1 MNWEIIV
8 RNSNEFRL
16 KNKKNNKDTEGRMR
30 GKIQVH
36 IPQTFQSKQ
45 CRMWQDTI
53 FEETITEHFPKLN
66 KDLNSMIK
74 SVFCVLSILN
84 NGKPTPRHI
93 M

>member
-36 IPQTFQSKQ
+36 IPQTFQSKHMQ
-45 CRMWQDTI
+45 NMGGHYI
-53 FEETITEHFPKLN
+53 
-66 KDLNSMIK
+66 
-74 SVFCVLSILN
+74 
-84 NGKPTPRHI
+84 
-93 M
+93 